1 MTGFEIERL
10 PFTDRMVARMRD
22 LDPRFLNWPVV
33 YVLDDGRRVYVG
45 ETLNAA
51 KRMEQH
57 RAKKG
62 DLKVLR
68 LVMDDRFNKSAC
80 LDLESTLIRLFSG
93 DEKYT
98 VINANAGLVDY
109 DYYDRESYQRT
120 FDRIFDELRAEGMFT
135 RSIAEIENSDLFKL
149 SPFKALNDDQAA
161 AVDDILDG
169 LFADLETG
177 RRSLTV
183 VQGDPGTGKT
193 IVAIYLLKLLS
204 DIVHA
209 DPEDL
214 YEGDAR
220 FSEFF
225 VEAKRA
231 LLTGRRVGFV
241 VPQQSLR
248 TSIKRVF
255 RRTPGVDPYMVLTPF
270 EVGASAERWDLLIVD
285 EAHRLTQRANQASG
299 PLNKRFREI
308 NEHLFGADR
317 LDLTQLDWIRTQSDH
332 QIFLLDSA
340 QTVRPAD
347 LPQATQARLVAEAEA
362 TSRLHRLRSQMRVRA
377 GSDYVEFVR
386 RLLSDVPPTPEDF
399 GDYDLRFFDDLG
411 EMREA
416 IRAKDREEGLARM
429 VAGYAWEWRSKHDRA
444 AYDIEIDGE
453 RMRWNSTATD
463 WINAPGSIDEVGSI
477 HTVQGYDLNYAGVII
492 GPDLRLDPDS
502 GRIVFDRAKYKDRK
516 GQENNPTLGVT
527 YSDEDLL
534 GFVRNIYRVLLTR
547 GMLGTYVYVCD
558 PGLRRRIAA
567 VFA

>member
-10 PFTDRMVARMRD
+10 PFTDRVVARMRD
-22 LDPRFLNWPVV
+22 LDPRFVNWPVV
-33 YVLDDGRRVYVG
+33 YVLDDGKRVYVG

-109 DYYDRESYQRT
+109 EYFDRASYQRT
-120 FDRIFDELRAEGMFT
+120 FDRIFDELRSAGMFT
-135 RSIAEIENSDLFKL
+135 RSITEIENSDLFKL

-169 LFADLETG
+169 LFADLAAG
-177 RRSLTV
+177 RKSLSV
-183 VQGDPGTGKT
+183 VQGEPGTGKT

-214 YEGDAR
+214 YEGDVR

-231 LLTGRRVGFV
+231 LLAGRRVGFV

-255 RRTPGVDPYMVLTPF
+255 RRTPGVHPSMVLTPF
-270 EVGASAERWDLLIVD
+270 EVGASSERWDLLIVD

-299 PLNKRFREI
+299 PLNKKFREI
-308 NEHLFGADR
+308 NQHLFGDDR
-317 LDLTQLDWIRTQSDH
+317 LDLTQLDWIRAQSDH

-340 QTVRPAD
+340 QSVRPAD
-347 LPQATQARLVAEAEA
+347 LPQAIQAGLLAEAGD
-362 TSRLHRLRSQMRVRA
+362 RRYQLRSQMRVRA
-377 GSDYVEFVR
+377 GSDYVDFVR
-386 RLLSDVPPTPEDF
+386 RLLSDTPAARQEF
-399 GDYDLRFFDDLG
+399 GDYDLRLFDDVG
-411 EMREA
+411 AMRAA
-416 IRAKDREEGLARM
+416 IREKDQEEGLARM
-429 VAGYAWEWRSKHDRA
+429 VAGYAWEWRSKKDPT
-444 AYDIEIDGE
+444 AYDIELDGQ

-463 WINAPGSIDEVGSI
+463 WINAPGSIDEIGSI

-492 GPDLRLDPDS
+492 GPDLRLDLS
-502 GRIVFDRAKYKDRK
+502 TGRVVFDRANYKDRK
-516 GQENNPTLGVT
+516 GQENNPTLGVA

-534 GFVRNIYRVLLTR
+534 KFVRNIYRVLLTR
-547 GMLGTYVYVCD
+547 AMRGTYVYVCD
-558 PGLRRRIAA
+558 PALRERVRRSVA
-567 VFA
+567 

>member
-22 LDPRFLNWPVV
+22 LDPRFVNWPVV

-109 DYYDRESYQRT
+109 EYFDRASYQRT
-120 FDRIFDELRAEGMFT
+120 FDRIFDELRSAGMFT

-169 LFADLETG
+169 LFADLEAG
-177 RRSLTV
+177 RTSLSV

-231 LLTGRRVGFV
+231 VLAGKRVGFV

-255 RRTPGVDPYMVLTPF
+255 RRTPGVTPAMVLTPF
-270 EVGASAERWDLLIVD
+270 EVGASSQRWDLLIVD

-308 NEHLFGADR
+308 NQHLFGEDR
-317 LDLTQLDWIRTQSDH
+317 LELTQLDWIRAQSDH

-340 QTVRPAD
+340 QSVRPAD
-347 LPQATQARLVAEAEA
+347 LPQATQARLVAEAGD
-362 TSRLHRLRSQMRVRA
+362 RRYQLRSQMRVRA
-377 GSDYVEFVR
+377 GTDYVDFVR
-386 RLLSDVPPTPEDF
+386 RLLSDAPPAPRDF
-399 GDYDLRFFDDLG
+399 GDYELRLFDDVG

-429 VAGYAWEWRSKHDRA
+429 VAGYAWEWRSKHDKS
-444 AYDIEIDGE
+444 AYDIELDGE

-492 GPDLRLDPDS
+492 GPDLRLDPDTD
-502 GRIVFDRAKYKDRK
+502 RIVFDRANYKDRK

-527 YSDEDLL
+527 YSDADLL
-534 GFVRNIYRVLLTR
+534 EFVRNIYRVLLTR
-547 GMLGTYVYVCD
+547 GMRGTYVYVCD
-558 PGLRRRIAA
+558 PGLRERVRALLG
-567 VFA
+567 

>member
-10 PFTDRMVARMRD
+10 PFTDRVVARMRD
-22 LDPRFLNWPVV
+22 LDPRFVNWPVV
-33 YVLDDGRRVYVG
+33 YVLDDGKRVYVG

-109 DYYDRESYQRT
+109 EYFDRASYQRT
-120 FDRIFDELRAEGMFT
+120 FDRIFDELRSEGMFT
-135 RSIAEIENSDLFKL
+135 RSITEIENSDLFKL

-169 LFADLETG
+169 LFADMAAG
-177 RRSLTV
+177 RKSLSV
-183 VQGDPGTGKT
+183 VQGEPGTGKT

-214 YEGDAR
+214 YEGDVR

-231 LLTGRRVGFV
+231 LLAGRRVGFV

-255 RRTPGVDPYMVLTPF
+255 RRTPGMHPSMVLTPF
-270 EVGASAERWDLLIVD
+270 EVGASSERWDLLIVD

-299 PLNKRFREI
+299 PLNKKFREI
-308 NEHLFGADR
+308 NQHLFGDDR
-317 LDLTQLDWIRTQSDH
+317 LGLTQLDWIRAQSDH

-340 QTVRPAD
+340 QSVRPAD
-347 LPQATQARLVAEAEA
+347 LPQATQAGLLAEAGD
-362 TSRLHRLRSQMRVRA
+362 RRYQLRSQMRVRA
-377 GSDYVEFVR
+377 GSDYVDFVR
-386 RLLSDVPPTPEDF
+386 RLLSDAPPARQDF
-399 GDYDLRFFDDLG
+399 GDYDLRLFDDVG
-411 EMREA
+411 AMRAA
-416 IRAKDREEGLARM
+416 IRAKDQEEGLARM
-429 VAGYAWEWRSKHDRA
+429 VAGYAWEWQSKKDPT
-444 AYDIEIDGE
+444 AYDIELDGQ

-463 WINAPGSIDEVGSI
+463 WINAAGSIDEIGSI

-492 GPDLRLDPDS
+492 GPDLRLDLS
-502 GRIVFDRAKYKDRK
+502 TGRVVFDRANYKDRK

-534 GFVRNIYRVLLTR
+534 EFVRNIYRVLLTR
-547 GMLGTYVYVCD
+547 GMRGTYVYVCD
-558 PGLRRRIAA
+558 PALRERVRKSLA
-567 VFA
+567 